1 MRKLAGGA
9 LAVVAGVTVACS
21 AFGRATFREPVLT
34 LRDAQITGLGI
45 TGGSIDINVDVYNPN
60 NFRLDGT
67 RLTYS
72 VLIDSVPFGTGALD
86 SKFTV
91 EQGDTTRVK
100 LPLTFTY
107 AGVGAAGRA
116 LLQTGTVNYRVT
128 GDITVATPL
137 GQFTRPYEGRG
148 RLTTGGAINREP

>member
-1 MRKLAGGA
+1 MRVPRVLRKN
-9 LAVVAGVTVACS
+9 AVRS

-34 LRDAQITGLGI
+34 LRDAQVTGLGI

-91 EQGDTTRVK
+91 EKGDTTRVK

-107 AGVGAAGRA
+107 AGVGAAGRQ

-148 RLTTGGAINREP
+148 RLTTAGAINRDQ